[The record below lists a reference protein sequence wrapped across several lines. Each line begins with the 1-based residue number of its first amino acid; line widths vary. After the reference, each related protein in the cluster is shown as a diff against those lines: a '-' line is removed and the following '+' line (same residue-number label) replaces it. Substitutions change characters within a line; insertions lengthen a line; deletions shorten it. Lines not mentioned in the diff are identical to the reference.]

1 MSTEIVGRS
10 AEQAAIDR
18 FIAAVSGDRRAEGEL
33 PGPRGLAISGEAGI
47 GKSTLWAA
55 IVAAA
60 TTAGALVLEAR
71 PASPEVR
78 LSFSGIVDLL
88 DGHVDVVLDR
98 LSVPQR
104 AALEVALYRQPA
116 GEASESGIVGV
127 AVLQTLRLLAET
139 RPVVV
144 AVDDLQWLDAPS
156 AGALEYAIR
165 RLRTEPIGVLTAT
178 RVGPEM
184 PASSVSTEAAVA
196 SASSNGGHTAASGS
210 ESPDGGPT
218 AVPDLVALLPADAR
232 EELHL
237 GPLPI
242 GALHHLFRTR
252 LDLSLPRPTL
262 IRLHV
267 QSGGNPLYALELAR
281 AWTTR
286 AGADGVTAHPIERE
300 RAIPAS
306 LRELLRHRLDG
317 LPVATTETLLVIA
330 LAGQP
335 TIGTVG
341 DVTGRTRIAVRDDLE
356 PARRAGILELLP
368 GDDVRI
374 GHPLLAATIAE
385 AASPAERRRVHRSLA
400 ELATEPEARARHLAA
415 ADDGPDLETATAL
428 ATAADLASA
437 RGATAAAVELLDDA
451 IRRWP
456 SDDPL
461 GRQRALFKRAE
472 RTFLAGDTAQAMKE
486 LRELVPELTDL
497 ATRSNA
503 EILLATVVAY
513 DGNADEARLLLE
525 AAIDRTSDPAS
536 RGRMFSRLTWIHEDV
551 LAASARAGR
560 SAVELLDPDV
570 DPAAYS
576 FALMNVASV
585 ELQLGLPPDHA
596 AIERGHEIQEQAR
609 VWEYSTLPANWSKWM
624 DDFDRSRELT
634 EQYMERARDM
644 GDESSMAH
652 LISYLVELECWTG
665 RMDRA
670 EALAD
675 EGVDVAEQTGQRA
688 YVSAA
693 HARRALVRAHRGRLD
708 VARGEAV
715 LAEQLGAAVGSPTLE
730 ALGLAIQTFIAISA
744 EDPAAATVAADR
756 ALAII
761 DGTGMV
767 EAPMFRFQADQI
779 EAHIALGHLELAES
793 LLERLERRNAVAP
806 RPSLAATGGR
816 CRALLAAARGDVAAA
831 LEAIDAALEAH
842 TRVDLPL
849 EAGRSWLV
857 AGQLRRR
864 SAQRRAAAG
873 ALAEA
878 ERRFETLGASVW
890 LDRTRR
896 ELRSL
901 GNARG
906 TAAALAADALTP
918 SETRIAELAAS
929 GLTNRAVAE
938 RLLISPKTV
947 EASLAKAYAKLG
959 IRSRAELGAR
969 LGPR

>member
-18 FIAAVSGDRRAEGEL
+18 FVASVSGDRPAGGDL

-78 LSFSGIVDLL
+78 LSFSGLVDLL
-88 DGHVDVVLDR
+88 DGHVDEVLDR

-156 AGALEYAIR
+156 AAALEYAIR
-165 RLRTEPIGVLTAT
+165 RLRTEPIGILTAT
-178 RVGPEM
+178 RVGPEV

-196 SASSNGGHTAASGS
+196 SASSDGGPSAASAS
-210 ESPDGGPT
+210 SDGGPT

-262 IRLHV
+262 VRLHV

-286 AGADGVTAHPIERE
+286 AGADGATAHRIERE

-385 AASPAERRRVHRSLA
+385 AASPAERRRVHRGLA
-400 ELATEPEARARHLAA
+400 DLATEPEVRARHLAA

-428 ATAADLASA
+428 ATAADLAAA
-437 RGATAAAVELLDDA
+437 RGATAAAVELLEDA
-451 IRRWP
+451 VRRWP

-461 GRQRALFKRAE
+461 GRQRVLFKRAE
-472 RTFLAGDTAQAMKE
+472 RTFLGGDTAQAMRE
-486 LRELVPELTDL
+486 LRELVPQLTDP
-497 ATRSNA
+497 ATRPDA
-503 EILLATVVAY
+503 EILLATVIAY
-513 DGNADEARLLLE
+513 DGDADEARLLLE

-536 RGRMFSRLTWIHEDV
+536 RGRMFSRLTWIHEDD

-560 SAVELLDPDV
+560 SAVELLDPEV

-596 AIERGHEIQEQAR
+596 AIERGHEIQERAR

-634 EQYMERARDM
+634 EHYIERARDM

-715 LAEQLGAAVGSPTLE
+715 LAEQLGVAVGSPTLE

-744 EDPAAATVAADR
+744 EDPAAAAAAADR

-761 DGTGMV
+761 DGTGMI

-779 EAHIALGHLELAES
+779 EAHIALGHLEVAES
-793 LLERLERRNAVAP
+793 LLARIERRNAVAP

-831 LEAIDAALEAH
+831 LEAIDGALEAH

-878 ERRFETLGASVW
+878 ERRFDTLGASIW

-906 TAAALAADALTP
+906 TAAALAADELTP

-929 GLTNRAVAE
+929 GLTNRAVSE

-947 EASLAKAYAKLG
+947 EASLARAYAKLG

>member
-1 MSTEIVGRS
+1 MGTEIVGRS

-18 FIAAVSGDRRAEGEL
+18 FVAAFRSDRPAGGEL
-33 PGPRGLAISGEAGI
+33 PGPRGLAIEGEAGI

-55 IVAAA
+55 VVAAA
-60 TTAGALVLEAR
+60 TSAGALVLEAR

-78 LSFSGIVDLL
+78 LSFSGLVDLL
-88 DGHVDVVLDR
+88 DDNIDGVLDR
-98 LSVPQR
+98 LPSPQR
-104 AALEVALYRQPA
+104 AALEVALQRRPA
-116 GEASESGIVGV
+116 GDASEPGIVGV
-127 AVLQTLRLLAET
+127 AVLHALRLLAVT
-139 RPVVV
+139 RPVIV

-178 RVGPEM
+178 RVGPDA
-184 PASSVSTEAAVA
+184 PATSAAL
-196 SASSNGGHTAASGS
+196 
-210 ESPDGGPT
+210 
-218 AVPDLVALLPADAR
+218 AVNELVALLPPDVGER
-232 EELHL
+232 LEL

-242 GALHHLFRTR
+242 GALHHLLRTR
-252 LDLSLPRPTL
+252 LDLSLPRPVL
-262 IRLHV
+262 VRVHE

-281 AWTTR
+281 DWAAGTGR
-286 AGADGVTAHPIERE
+286 AGAAARLSEPEWAV
-300 RAIPAS
+300 PAS
-306 LRELLRHRLDG
+306 LRDLLRRRLDG
-317 LPVATTETLLVIA
+317 LPSATREILLAVAL
-330 LAGQP
+330 GGRP
-335 TIGTVG
+335 TIGVILG
-341 DVTGRTRIAVRDDLE
+341 VTGRTRAALRDDLE

-374 GHPLLAATIAE
+374 AHPLLAAAITD
-385 AASPAERRRVHRSLA
+385 AATPAERRLIHRRLA
-400 ELATEPEARARHLAA
+400 DLANEPEARARHLAA

-428 ATAADLASA
+428 AAAADIAAA

-451 IRRWP
+451 VRRWP
-456 SDDPL
+456 TDDQPGL
-461 GRQRALFKRAE
+461 QRVLFTRAE
-472 RTFLAGDTAQAMKE
+472 RTFLAGDTARAMAE
-486 LRELVPELTDL
+486 LRELVPNL
-497 ATRSNA
+497 ADPAIRPDA
-503 EILLATVVAY
+503 EILLATVIAY
-513 DGNADEARLLLE
+513 DGDATEARLLLE
-525 AAIDRTSDPAS
+525 AAIERTADPTS
-536 RGRMFSRLTWIHEDV
+536 RGRMYSRLTWIYEED
-551 LAASARAGR
+551 LAASAIAGR
-560 SAVELLDPDV
+560 RAVELLDPSV

-585 ELQLGLPPDHA
+585 ELQLGLAPDHA

-624 DDFDRSRELT
+624 DDFDRSRDLT
-634 EQYMERARDM
+634 EHYIERARDM

-670 EALAD
+670 EALAE

-688 YVSAA
+688 YLSAA
-693 HARRALVRAHRGRLD
+693 HARRALVRAYRGRLED
-708 VARGEAV
+708 ARGEAL
-715 LAEQLGAAVGSPTLE
+715 LAEQLAAAVTSPTLE
-730 ALGLAIQTFIAISA
+730 ALALGIQAFIAISA
-744 EDPAAATVAADR
+744 DDPATAAGAADR
-756 ALAII
+756 ATAII
-761 DGTGMV
+761 DATGMI

-779 EAHIALGHLELAES
+779 EAHIALGHLDLAAS
-793 LLERLERRNAVAP
+793 LLERLERRNAIAP

-816 CRALLAAARGDVAAA
+816 CRALLAAARGDVVDA
-831 LEAIDAALEAH
+831 LESIDRALEAH
-842 TRVDLPL
+842 ARVDLPL

-864 SAQRRAAAG
+864 AGQRRAAA
-873 ALAEA
+873 AAFAEA
-878 ERRFETLGASVW
+878 ERLFEALGAAVW

-896 ELRSL
+896 GLRSL
-901 GNARG
+901 GSARG
-906 TAAALAADALTP
+906 SAASIAADDLTP

-947 EASLAKAYAKLG
+947 EASLARAYAKLG

>member
-33 PGPRGLAISGEAGI
+33 PGPRGLALSGEAGI

-196 SASSNGGHTAASGS
+196 SASSKGGHTPASAS
-210 ESPDGGPT
+210 SDGAPT

-368 GDDVRI
+368 GDDVR
-374 GHPLLAATIAE
+374 
-385 AASPAERRRVHRSLA
+385 
-400 ELATEPEARARHLAA
+400 
-415 ADDGPDLETATAL
+415 
-428 ATAADLASA
+428 
-437 RGATAAAVELLDDA
+437 
-451 IRRWP
+451 
-456 SDDPL
+456 
-461 GRQRALFKRAE
+461 
-472 RTFLAGDTAQAMKE
+472 
-486 LRELVPELTDL
+486 
-497 ATRSNA
+497 
-503 EILLATVVAY
+503 
-513 DGNADEARLLLE
+513 
-525 AAIDRTSDPAS
+525 
-536 RGRMFSRLTWIHEDV
+536 
-551 LAASARAGR
+551 
-560 SAVELLDPDV
+560 
-570 DPAAYS
+570 
-576 FALMNVASV
+576 
-585 ELQLGLPPDHA
+585 
-596 AIERGHEIQEQAR
+596 
-609 VWEYSTLPANWSKWM
+609 
-624 DDFDRSRELT
+624 
-634 EQYMERARDM
+634 
-644 GDESSMAH
+644 
-652 LISYLVELECWTG
+652 
-665 RMDRA
+665 
-670 EALAD
+670 
-675 EGVDVAEQTGQRA
+675 
-688 YVSAA
+688 
-693 HARRALVRAHRGRLD
+693 
-708 VARGEAV
+708 
-715 LAEQLGAAVGSPTLE
+715 
-730 ALGLAIQTFIAISA
+730 
-744 EDPAAATVAADR
+744 
-756 ALAII
+756 
-761 DGTGMV
+761 
-767 EAPMFRFQADQI
+767 
-779 EAHIALGHLELAES
+779 
-793 LLERLERRNAVAP
+793 
-806 RPSLAATGGR
+806 
-816 CRALLAAARGDVAAA
+816 
-831 LEAIDAALEAH
+831 
-842 TRVDLPL
+842 
-849 EAGRSWLV
+849 
-857 AGQLRRR
+857 
-864 SAQRRAAAG
+864 
-873 ALAEA
+873 
-878 ERRFETLGASVW
+878 
-890 LDRTRR
+890 
-896 ELRSL
+896 
-901 GNARG
+901 
-906 TAAALAADALTP
+906 
-918 SETRIAELAAS
+918 
-929 GLTNRAVAE
+929 
-938 RLLISPKTV
+938 
-947 EASLAKAYAKLG
+947 
-959 IRSRAELGAR
+959 
-969 LGPR
+969 